1 MFNQQVF
8 KAAVVCAI
16 ATTLGLFIPKSAQ
29 AAAFTSSSAIP
40 SSMTPSDDVQLAQF
54 VAIPSDT
61 PTLSVTGNGIGRV
74 PADQAAIIL
83 SYSLN
88 YYPDL
93 SSEPGAAPAAPP
105 AAQAS
110 DLKPVTD
117 ALVGAGI
124 AAGDITIVR
133 EPYSAQALRMTVR
146 VNSPTRERISTL
158 IDLAQGTALKDNKF
172 IGSTSGVVYV
182 SRNCQ
187 AAEDA
192 ARESAMTS
200 ARAQAEALAATAGVT
215 VGELMSISSSPS
227 WGYAGPFPGTS
238 CPTTLDESL
247 KAMSSYGT
255 QPYDPLMP
263 AEVMSANSISLVY
276 SIQP

>member
-16 ATTLGLFIPKSAQ
+16 ATTLGLFIPKSSQ
-29 AAAFTSSSAIP
+29 AADFTPSSA
-40 SSMTPSDDVQLAQF
+40 TPSDEVQLAQF

-61 PTLSVTGNGIGRV
+61 RTLAVTGNGIGRV
-74 PADQAAIIL
+74 PADQAAIVL

-88 YYPDL
+88 YYPDM
-93 SSEPGAAPAAPP
+93 SSEPGAAPTAPP